1 MARPTVDFVG
11 SGLAFPL
18 QLAPTRNLALAS
30 GRTEIEQAILLIL
43 STAPGERPMRPD
55 FGCGIHDYVFA
66 PANSTTAGQLA
77 HEVRIALERWEPR
90 IDVEDVAA
98 TVDGDEEGRL
108 WIVVSYAIKGTYD
121 PRNLVFPFYVI
132 PSEH

>member
-55 FGCGIHDYVFA
+55 FGCGIHTTFSLRLTA
-66 PANSTTAGQLA
+66 PPPANSPTRF
-77 HEVRIALERWEPR
+77 V
-90 IDVEDVAA
+90 
-98 TVDGDEEGRL
+98 
-108 WIVVSYAIKGTYD
+108 
-121 PRNLVFPFYVI
+121 
-132 PSEH
+132 